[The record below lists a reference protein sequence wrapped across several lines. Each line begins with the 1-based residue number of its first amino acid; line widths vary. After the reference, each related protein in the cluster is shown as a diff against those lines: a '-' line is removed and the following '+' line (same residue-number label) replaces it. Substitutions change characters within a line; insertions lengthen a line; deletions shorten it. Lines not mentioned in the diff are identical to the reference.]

1 MLVFLRFYI
10 PDALEFTNID
20 YEEGG
25 ATREKF
31 AEKSYHR
38 DELVHGITLPRVQ
51 TERPDNFFNS
61 IYGTVFP
68 TKLIESIHE
77 TILRKQP
84 APPALLPV
92 VSFCP
97 Q

>member
-51 TERPDNFFNS
+51 TERPDNF
-61 IYGTVFP
+61 
-68 TKLIESIHE
+68 LIRS
-77 TILRKQP
+77 TGQFFQRN
-84 APPALLPV
+84 
-92 VSFCP
+92 
-97 Q
+97 